1 MAKKKKKTA
10 LAAALEKA
18 AKASKTTATKAAV
31 TTATKKATSA
41 ARSAA
46 VNTAA
51 KQAEEAARKAAE
63 QAKKKAA
70 AQKTQENLLKNTKAV
85 LEKQKTQP
93 TPKKRGAVVLSDRT
107 KARKEAANKLGESL
121 KKTTT
126 VSAAKKAVE
135 KSQKKSALGTEIK
148 RKAEIVKVDKD
159 EAKKTKGHAK
169 VKTYTYEDMTSE
181 DYNRLTTATQ
191 QGRLNEMLKSDKKL
205 AKKVADL
212 NVKDYAK
219 SPVAMG
225 VLDQMTQGLSVSQ
238 NPVYDY
244 SDTQKEIIESQ
255 KKTGKYT
262 AGRVAGAVGEFALG
276 GTGTLGSSLAKT
288 GGRAVLKEAAEQGGK
303 ALAKRTAKNVAKETA
318 ADTLV
323 SAPLNTLDALKASY
337 KDGEFDKKEFAKELA
352 LNVGGDIL
360 IGGVVSG
367 ITHGL
372 SATQVS
378 NFNRINKALNDGKTV
393 SESEMKFYNKHL
405 KNFTEQIET
414 KAKQENEQ
422 QAIKTSEPENYT
434 TSSIE
439 RETVNS
445 QYLKTFEEYTNSTNK
460 TLANYVNSVLEGG
473 NTPKAVSF
481 GRVTDGETTKIKS
494 LTNINTT
501 DFKRIIGSNDI
512 KHIAERHGV
521 NGTAD
526 KTMADINDI
535 ARIGYIMDNADSIT
549 RTVDQNGKPVFTNAY
564 LNGKGKPSPQITYMK
579 RVDGHVYVVTT
590 VVDTNKKWLRVSSAY
605 MTDVEKIKNS
615 QTGIAQGH
623 NPYVQ
628 NASASISAKNI
639 SENSQN
645 VNAKAEWEIKAKEA
659 YNNPGKVYKN
669 AKEKIFD
676 ENPSPKESVE
686 KAKQRISQDEVPQ
699 AKQTAVKFTNEVD
712 DDVAEIIEP
721 WVRDGYFNKKVLQ
734 TQEQAREQAKKELA
748 DGRLYQNFMDS
759 KVEADEHL
767 FMARAEALLSDLMKK
782 APESDDAAMQLL
794 EVMDKATEA
803 SSHAGRLLN
812 ATKLLLRNT
821 PEGRKRMFI
830 KEVERL
836 NNKFSDRLKGKPIE
850 LTEEQLKRIGKAT
863 DENIEEVAEQINLE
877 IWEQIPATWFE
888 KWNEL
893 RHTSMLFNAKT
904 HARNL
909 LGNSVFYTG
918 RLISDG
924 IEIAAYKIPAVKKR
938 LESMGGKTQMVHV
951 SRKEI
956 TDNKKVLDEIFDA
969 NYKKS
974 NSKNRYIESTRPDGV
989 PVVKNKFL
997 NKIIQTN
1004 YGLLEKEDLLA
1015 FKPEYR
1021 KNFIRWCKANDVDL
1035 SDISKMSK
1043 EQMQKADAFAIK
1055 QAELATF
1062 RDDLAFAQ
1070 KIVGLK
1076 NKTATKKGK
1085 TVIGTAGYRA
1095 ANVALESNLPFVK
1108 TPVNI
1113 LRRSMDYS
1121 PIGMLRSSVELI
1133 TAKTADDFMQGVHH
1147 MATGLTGTG
1156 ILGLG
1161 MWLANRD
1168 FITVKA
1174 GEESGDA
1181 YYDRDMGYQ
1190 DYSLLINIG
1199 DKQTSWTIDWL
1210 SPMQVSLFM
1219 GATAW
1224 NNISNGKLTLK
1235 DAFDGLTAIAGSML
1249 DMSFMSSAKDTIEMF
1264 TEKVYRN
1271 GTGDDAD
1278 WSGAI
1283 MQTLFGSVPQGYLN
1297 SFVPQVVSQTA
1308 TAFDKKQRD
1317 TRSTLEDPVA
1327 ASWDSFAKKL
1337 ANRIPVLR
1345 NKVLNPKLDRF
1356 GNDIETGNNIV
1367 TRMLQAYI
1375 NPSTV
1380 KTINTTKLDKEIIKI
1395 YNSLEDGSDDKK
1407 SFYYNFT
1414 GNPNYDLGNGKRM
1427 TYDEAY
1433 KYGKAKR
1440 IEQTQM
1446 IQAMVKSKSYDNMT
1460 MKMKADEVNDA
1471 HWISQTHA
1479 DRKTYGNK
1487 FALKR
1492 IIKDGGTVDSR
1503 AAKLSKSMG
1512 ISAKDY
1518 MDFYLTKE
1526 KLIARSHDSDY
1537 NTKALAVALSGLDTM
1552 ASLYDINID
1561 KVKTAKEY
1569 LEKGGSAKEYSNA
1582 SCNIISAIEKA
1593 EATVS
1598 TANKALAAAEYKINE
1613 RTYTA
1618 LGIDDQKANMG
1629 AGLKKF
1635 GYDFD
1640 KLLAMKTQVKY
1651 GGFDTN
1657 QNGSISKAEL
1667 VAYIDSLGIDNNEEK
1682 ACLFEYLKGSSAK
1695 NPYGSVPNYLNFKNV
1710 TTSSSGSG
1718 YSSKKAKES
1727 TETTSKKKLP
1737 SWENY
1742 VKDYITNVET
1752 TSGVNFKDWDSPLDK
1767 TYQNK
1772 IDSILNKM
1780 EV

>member
-31 TTATKKATSA
+31 TTATKKVTSA

-70 AQKTQENLLKNTKAV
+70 AQKTQENVLKNTKAV
-85 LEKQKTQP
+85 QEKQKSQI

-126 VSAAKKAVE
+126 VSAAKKAIE

-148 RKAEIVKVDKD
+148 RKTETVKVDKD

-169 VKTYTYEDMTSE
+169 VKAYTYEDMTSE
-181 DYNRLTTATQ
+181 DYNRLATATQ

-205 AKKVADL
+205 AKKVTDL

-244 SDTQKEIIESQ
+244 SDAQKEIIESQ

-288 GGRAVLKEAAEQGGK
+288 SGKAVLKEAAEQGGK

-337 KDGEFDKKEFAKELA
+337 KDGKFDKKEFAKELA

-372 SATQVS
+372 SAKQVS

-393 SESEMKFYNKHL
+393 SESEMKFYNKHIGDFAE
-405 KNFTEQIET
+405 KVDIATE
-414 KAKQENEQ
+414 KANGITEEAKVT
-422 QAIKTSEPENYT
+422 AIKNPYSGRTPVQRRKKTQSVNMGVNDVAVARNVIELANGDKSTIKKAYQKSFDEQGGARVQTIKDVSYKDEPYQVSIGKKVVGKVVSDKNMSAEKLAVLDNLDEIIAEGKFIGSGEYIPHGKKKKLTERFDYFETDVNISGKNYVVSFDVEVFPNVNNYRTHQITKIDLSEVPDADVGPVPTAKETT
-434 TSSIE
+434 TSPD
-439 RETVNS
+439 
-445 QYLKTFEEYTNSTNK
+445 NK
-460 TLANYVNSVLEGG
+460 
-473 NTPKAVSF
+473 
-481 GRVTDGETTKIKS
+481 
-494 LTNINTT
+494 
-501 DFKRIIGSNDI
+501 
-512 KHIAERHGV
+512 
-521 NGTAD
+521 
-526 KTMADINDI
+526 
-535 ARIGYIMDNADSIT
+535 
-549 RTVDQNGKPVFTNAY
+549 
-564 LNGKGKPSPQITYMK
+564 
-579 RVDGHVYVVTT
+579 
-590 VVDTNKKWLRVSSAY
+590 
-605 MTDVEKIKNS
+605 
-615 QTGIAQGH
+615 
-623 NPYVQ
+623 
-628 NASASISAKNI
+628 I
-639 SENSQN
+639 SENSTN
-645 VNAKAEWEIKAKEA
+645 VKSVDAKWKAISEEA
-659 YNNPGKVYKN
+659 YNNPGKVYNN

-721 WVRDGYFNKKVLQ
+721 WMRDGYFDKKVLQ

-748 DGRLYQNFMDS
+748 DGRLYQNFMES

-836 NNKFSDRLKGKPIE
+836 SNKFSDRLKGKPIE

-924 IEIAAYKIPAVKKR
+924 IEIAAYKIPAVKKH

-956 TDNKKVLDEIFDA
+956 TDNKKALDEIFDA

-974 NSKNRYIESTRPDGV
+974 NSKNRYNESTRPDGV

-1043 EQMQKADAFAIK
+1043 EQMQKADAFAIR

-1062 RDDLAFAQ
+1062 RDDSAFAR

-1121 PIGMLRSSVELI
+1121 PIGLLRSSIELM

-1156 ILGLG
+1156 IFGLG

-1210 SPMQVSLFM
+1210 SPMQTSLFM

-1224 NNISNGKLTLK
+1224 NNISDGELTLA
-1235 DAFDGLTAIAGSML
+1235 DAFDGLTAITGPML
-1249 DMSFMSSAKDTIEMF
+1249 DMSFMSSSKDTIETFM
-1264 TEKVYRN
+1264 EKVYRN
-1271 GTGDDAD
+1271 GTGEDAD

-1283 MQTLFGSVPQGYLN
+1283 MQTLFGSIPQGYLN

-1407 SFYYNFT
+1407 FFYYNFT

-1446 IQAMVKSKSYDNMT
+1446 IRDMVKSKSYDNMT

-1512 ISAKDY
+1512 VSAKDY

-1569 LEKGGSAKEYSNA
+1569 LEKGGNAKEYSNA

-1667 VAYIDSLGIDNNEEK
+1667 VAYIDSLGVDSNEEK

-1695 NPYGSVPNYLNFKNV
+1695 NPYGSVPNYLNFKNT
-1710 TTSSSGSG
+1710 TTSSGGSI
-1718 YSSKKAKES
+1718 YSKSKTKKT

>member
-18 AKASKTTATKAAV
+18 AKATKTTATKTAV
-31 TTATKKATSA
+31 TTAAKKATSA

-70 AQKTQENLLKNTKAV
+70 AQKTQENVLKNTKAIQ
-85 LEKQKTQP
+85 EKQKSQTA
-93 TPKKRGAVVLSDRT
+93 PKKRGAVVLSART
-107 KARKEAANKLGESL
+107 NARKEAANKLGESL

-126 VSAAKKAVE
+126 VSEAKKAIE

-148 RKAEIVKVDKD
+148 RKTETIKVDKD

-181 DYNRLTTATQ
+181 DYNRLATATQ

-288 GGRAVLKEAAEQGGK
+288 SGKAALKEAAEQGGK

-337 KDGEFDKKEFAKELA
+337 KDGKFDKKEFAKELA

-372 SATQVS
+372 SAKQVS

-393 SESEMKFYNKHL
+393 SESEMKFYNKHVKEL
-405 KNFTEQIET
+405 GDKVEAKVKTETQNIPRNSN
-414 KAKQENEQ
+414 QEV
-422 QAIKTSEPENYT
+422 KTQEPTISKTEIDQKTGDT
-434 TSSIE
+434 TPLSN
-439 RETVNS
+439 R
-445 QYLKTFEEYTNSTNK
+445 
-460 TLANYVNSVLEGG
+460 
-473 NTPKAVSF
+473 
-481 GRVTDGETTKIKS
+481 
-494 LTNINTT
+494 NI
-501 DFKRIIGSNDI
+501 G
-512 KHIAERHGV
+512 
-521 NGTAD
+521 
-526 KTMADINDI
+526 
-535 ARIGYIMDNADSIT
+535 
-549 RTVDQNGKPVFTNAY
+549 
-564 LNGKGKPSPQITYMK
+564 
-579 RVDGHVYVVTT
+579 
-590 VVDTNKKWLRVSSAY
+590 
-605 MTDVEKIKNS
+605 DV
-615 QTGIAQGH
+615 
-623 NPYVQ
+623 
-628 NASASISAKNI
+628 
-639 SENSQN
+639 ENSQN
-645 VNAKAEWEIKAKEA
+645 VNAKAEWETKAKEA
-659 YNNPGKVYKN
+659 YNNPGKVYNN

-699 AKQTAVKFTNEVD
+699 AKQTAVKFTNEAD

-721 WVRDGYFNKKVLQ
+721 WVRDGYFDKKVLQ

-748 DGRLYQNFMDS
+748 DGRLYQNFMES

-830 KEVERL
+830 KEAERL
-836 NNKFSDRLKGKPIE
+836 SNKFSDRLKGKPIE
-850 LTEEQLKRIGKAT
+850 LTEEQLKRIEKAT
-863 DENIEEVAEQINLE
+863 DETIEEVAEQINLE

-924 IEIAAYKIPAVKKR
+924 IEIAAHKIPAVKKR
-938 LESMGGKTQMVHV
+938 LESIGGKTQMVHV

-956 TDNKKVLDEIFDA
+956 TDNKKALDEIFDA

-974 NSKNRYIESTRPDGV
+974 NSKNRHIESTRPDGV

-1043 EQMQKADAFAIK
+1043 EQMQKADAFAIR

-1062 RDDLAFAQ
+1062 RDDSAFAR

-1108 TPVNI
+1108 TTVNI

-1121 PIGMLRSSVELI
+1121 PIGLLRSSIELM

-1156 ILGLG
+1156 IFGLG

-1190 DYSLLINIG
+1190 DYSLLITIG

-1210 SPMQVSLFM
+1210 SPMQTSLFM

-1224 NNISNGKLTLK
+1224 NNISDGELTLA
-1235 DAFDGLTAIAGSML
+1235 DAFDGLTAITGPML
-1249 DMSFMSSAKDTIEMF
+1249 DMSFMSSSKDTIETFM
-1264 TEKVYRN
+1264 EKVYRN
-1271 GTGDDAD
+1271 GTGEDAD

-1283 MQTLFGSVPQGYLN
+1283 MQTLFGSIPQGYLN

-1308 TAFDKKQRD
+1308 TAFDKNQRD
-1317 TRSTLEDPVA
+1317 TRSTLEDPIA

-1367 TRMLQAYI
+1367 TRMLQAYA

-1395 YNSLEDGSDDKK
+1395 YRSLEDGSDDKK
-1407 SFYYNFT
+1407 FFYYNFT

-1460 MKMKADEVNDA
+1460 MEMKADEVNDA

-1651 GGFDTN
+1651 GGFDIN
-1657 QNGSISKAEL
+1657 QNGSISKEEL
-1667 VAYIDSLGIDNNEEK
+1667 VAYIDSLGIDSNEEK

-1695 NPYGSVPNYLNFKNV
+1695 NPYGSVPNYLNFKN
-1710 TTSSSGSG
+1710 TTPSTGGRSSG
-1718 YSSKKAKES
+1718 YSRRKTKES
-1727 TETTSKKKLP
+1727 TATTSKKKLP
-1737 SWENY
+1737 SWEKY
-1742 VKDYITNVET
+1742 VKDYITNIET

-1772 IDSILNKM
+1772 INSILDKM

>member
-126 VSAAKKAVE
+126 VSAAKKAIE

-148 RKAEIVKVDKD
+148 RKTETVEVDKD

-181 DYNRLTTATQ
+181 DYNRLATATQ
-191 QGRLNEMLKSDKKL
+191 QGRLNEMLKADKKL

-288 GGRAVLKEAAEQGGK
+288 GGKAVLKEAAEQGGK

-337 KDGEFDKKEFAKELA
+337 KDGKFDKKEFAKELA

-372 SATQVS
+372 SAKQVS
-378 NFNRINKALNDGKTV
+378 NFNRINQKKAKGETV
-393 SESEMKFYNKHL
+393 SEAEQKFYDKHL
-405 KNFTEQIET
+405 DDFISKADREF
-414 KAKQENEQ
+414 AKQVDGVITGN
-422 QAIKTSEPENYT
+422 IKTGEKLTVGKTPQKLQKYGANDVNMTMKQSTVRKIAYPKGYEDALKGVSER
-434 TSSIE
+434 TSEGHNLGIG
-439 RETVNS
+439 TVKQIRQLLEQPVAILKSDTQDNS
-445 QYLKTFEEYTNSTNK
+445 FVVF
-460 TLANYVNSVLEGG
+460 VN
-473 NTPKAVSF
+473 
-481 GRVTDGETTKIKS
+481 RV
-494 LTNINTT
+494 
-501 DFKRIIGSNDI
+501 
-512 KHIAERHGV
+512 
-521 NGTAD
+521 
-526 KTMADINDI
+526 
-535 ARIGYIMDNADSIT
+535 DSK
-549 RTVDQNGKPVFTNAY
+549 GKPVMSALHLDKGGNIGVDNEIASVY
-564 LNGKGKPSPQITYMK
+564 GKRNFSTFIKNQREKGNVLYE
-579 RVDGHVYVVTT
+579 
-590 VVDTNKKWLRVSSAY
+590 NKKIGLDNLPHARLQLPREG
-605 MTDVEKIKNS
+605 DVLDPINTIY
-615 QTGIAQGH
+615 Q
-623 NPYVQ
+623 NP
-628 NASASISAKNI
+628 
-639 SENSQN
+639 EN
-645 VNAKAEWEIKAKEA
+645 VNADWNKIAKEA
-659 YNNPGKVYKN
+659 YEKPGKVYKN

-721 WVRDGYFNKKVLQ
+721 WVRDGYFDKKVLQ

-924 IEIAAYKIPAVKKR
+924 IEIAAYKIPAVKKH

-1043 EQMQKADAFAIK
+1043 EQMQKADAFAIR

-1121 PIGMLRSSVELI
+1121 PIGMLRSSIELM

-1156 ILGLG
+1156 IFGLG

-1210 SPMQVSLFM
+1210 SPMQTSLFM

-1224 NNISNGKLTLK
+1224 NNMSDGKLTLA
-1235 DAFDGLTAIAGSML
+1235 DAFDGLIAIAGSML

-1264 TEKVYRN
+1264 TEKVHRN

-1395 YNSLEDGSDDKK
+1395 YNGLEDGSDDKK

-1446 IQAMVKSKSYDNMT
+1446 IQDMVKSKSYDNMT

-1667 VAYIDSLGIDNNEEK
+1667 VAYIDSLGIDSNEEK

-1695 NPYGSVPNYLNFKNV
+1695 NPYGSVPNYLNFKNT
-1710 TTSSSGSG
+1710 TTSSSGNG

-1727 TETTSKKKLP
+1727 AETTSKKKLP

-1752 TSGVNFKDWDSPLDK
+1752 TSGVNFKDWDSPLNK

>member
-18 AKASKTTATKAAV
+18 AKKSKTTATKAAV

-70 AQKTQENLLKNTKAV
+70 AQKTQENVLKNTKSV
-85 LEKQKTQP
+85 QEKQKSQI

-135 KSQKKSALGTEIK
+135 KSQKKSALGTEVK
-148 RKAEIVKVDKD
+148 RKTETVKVDKD

-181 DYNRLTTATQ
+181 DYNRLATATQ

-205 AKKVADL
+205 AKKVTDL

-288 GGRAVLKEAAEQGGK
+288 GGKAALKEAAEQGGK

-337 KDGEFDKKEFAKELA
+337 KDGKFDKKEFAKELA

-372 SATQVS
+372 SAKQVS

-393 SESEMKFYNKHL
+393 SESEMKFYNKHVKEL
-405 KNFTEQIET
+405 GDKVEAKVKTETQTETQNIPRNSNQEVKTQEQTISKTEIDQKTGDTTPLSNRNIE
-414 KAKQENEQ
+414 
-422 QAIKTSEPENYT
+422 
-434 TSSIE
+434 
-439 RETVNS
+439 
-445 QYLKTFEEYTNSTNK
+445 
-460 TLANYVNSVLEGG
+460 
-473 NTPKAVSF
+473 
-481 GRVTDGETTKIKS
+481 
-494 LTNINTT
+494 
-501 DFKRIIGSNDI
+501 
-512 KHIAERHGV
+512 
-521 NGTAD
+521 
-526 KTMADINDI
+526 
-535 ARIGYIMDNADSIT
+535 
-549 RTVDQNGKPVFTNAY
+549 
-564 LNGKGKPSPQITYMK
+564 
-579 RVDGHVYVVTT
+579 
-590 VVDTNKKWLRVSSAY
+590 
-605 MTDVEKIKNS
+605 DV
-615 QTGIAQGH
+615 
-623 NPYVQ
+623 
-628 NASASISAKNI
+628 
-639 SENSQN
+639 ENSQN

-659 YNNPGKVYKN
+659 YNNPGKVYNN

-699 AKQTAVKFTNEVD
+699 AKQTAVKFTNEAD

-721 WVRDGYFNKKVLQ
+721 WVRDGYFDKKVLQ

-748 DGRLYQNFMDS
+748 DGRLYQNFMES

-836 NNKFSDRLKGKPIE
+836 SNKFSDRLKGKPIE
-850 LTEEQLKRIGKAT
+850 LTDEQLKRIEKAT

-888 KWNEL
+888 RWNEL

-924 IEIAAYKIPAVKKR
+924 IEIAAHKIPAVKKH

-956 TDNKKVLDEIFDA
+956 TDNKKALDEIFDA

-974 NSKNRYIESTRPDGV
+974 NSKNRYNESTRPDGV

-1021 KNFIRWCKANDVDL
+1021 KNFIRWCKANGVDL

-1043 EQMQKADAFAIK
+1043 EQMQKADAFAIR

-1062 RDDLAFAQ
+1062 RDDSAFAR

-1095 ANVALESNLPFVK
+1095 ANVTLESILPFVK

-1121 PIGMLRSSVELI
+1121 PIGLLRSSIELM

-1156 ILGLG
+1156 IFGLG

-1210 SPMQVSLFM
+1210 SPMQTSLFM

-1224 NNISNGKLTLK
+1224 NNISDGELTLA
-1235 DAFDGLTAIAGSML
+1235 DAFDGLTAITGPML
-1249 DMSFMSSAKDTIEMF
+1249 DMSFMSSSKDTIETFM
-1264 TEKVYRN
+1264 EKVYRN
-1271 GTGDDAD
+1271 GTGEDAD

-1283 MQTLFGSVPQGYLN
+1283 MQTLFGSIPQGYLN

-1308 TAFDKKQRD
+1308 TSFDKKQRD
-1317 TRSTLEDPVA
+1317 TRSTLEDPIA

-1367 TRMLQAYI
+1367 TRMLQAYA

-1395 YNSLEDGSDDKK
+1395 YRSLEDGSDDKK
-1407 SFYYNFT
+1407 FFYYNFT

-1503 AAKLSKSMG
+1503 AAKLSKRMG
-1512 ISAKDY
+1512 VSAKDY

-1561 KVKTAKEY
+1561 KVKAAKEY

-1629 AGLKKF
+1629 VGLKKF

-1651 GGFDTN
+1651 GGFDIN

-1667 VAYIDSLGIDNNEEK
+1667 VAYIDSLGIDSNEEK

-1695 NPYGSVPNYLNFKNV
+1695 NPYGSVPNYLNFKN
-1710 TTSSSGSG
+1710 TTPSTGGRSSG
-1718 YSSKKAKES
+1718 YSRRKTKES
-1727 TETTSKKKLP
+1727 TATTSKKKLP
-1737 SWENY
+1737 SWEKY

-1772 IDSILNKM
+1772 INSILDKM

>member
-41 ARSAA
+41 ARRVA

-70 AQKTQENLLKNTKAV
+70 AQKTQENVLKNTKAV
-85 LEKQKTQP
+85 QEKQKSQP

-148 RKAEIVKVDKD
+148 RKTETVKVDKD

-181 DYNRLTTATQ
+181 DYNRLATATQ

-205 AKKVADL
+205 AKKVTDL

-244 SDTQKEIIESQ
+244 SDEQKEIIESQ

-288 GGRAVLKEAAEQGGK
+288 SGKAVLKEAAEQGGK

-337 KDGEFDKKEFAKELA
+337 KDGKFDKKEFAKELA
-352 LNVGGDIL
+352 LNVGGDVL

-372 SATQVS
+372 SAKQVS

-393 SESEMKFYNKHL
+393 SESEMKFYNKHVKEL
-405 KNFTEQIET
+405 GDKVEAKT
-414 KAKQENEQ
+414 KQENKQ
-422 QAIKTSEPENYT
+422 QATKTSDTVENSVDNAVKAEQPKVEQST
-434 TSSIE
+434 ISKI
-439 RETVNS
+439 ETVEPTVS
-445 QYLKTFEEYTNSTNK
+445 KST
-460 TLANYVNSVLEGG
+460 TTEQ
-473 NTPKAVSF
+473 PMKAVDD
-481 GRVTDGETTKIKS
+481 VDPKWK
-494 LTNINTT
+494 
-501 DFKRIIGSNDI
+501 
-512 KHIAERHGV
+512 
-521 NGTAD
+521 TA
-526 KTMADINDI
+526 
-535 ARIGYIMDNADSIT
+535 
-549 RTVDQNGKPVFTNAY
+549 
-564 LNGKGKPSPQITYMK
+564 
-579 RVDGHVYVVTT
+579 
-590 VVDTNKKWLRVSSAY
+590 
-605 MTDVEKIKNS
+605 
-615 QTGIAQGH
+615 
-623 NPYVQ
+623 
-628 NASASISAKNI
+628 
-639 SENSQN
+639 SE
-645 VNAKAEWEIKAKEA
+645 EA

-721 WVRDGYFNKKVLQ
+721 WVRDGYFDKKVLQ

-821 PEGRKRMFI
+821 PEGRKKMFI

-918 RLISDG
+918 RLISDA
-924 IEIAAYKIPAVKKR
+924 IEIAAYKIPAVKKH

-956 TDNKKVLDEIFDA
+956 ADNKKVLDEIFDA

-974 NSKNRYIESTRPDGV
+974 NSKNRYNESTRPDGV

-1043 EQMQKADAFAIK
+1043 EQMEKADAFAIR

-1062 RDDLAFAQ
+1062 RDDSAFAS

-1095 ANVALESNLPFVK
+1095 ANVALESILPFVK

-1121 PIGMLRSSVELI
+1121 PIGMLRSSVELM

-1156 ILGLG
+1156 IFGLG

-1168 FITVKA
+1168 FITVKT

-1210 SPMQVSLFM
+1210 SPMQTSLFM

-1224 NNISNGKLTLK
+1224 NNMSDGELTLA
-1235 DAFDGLTAIAGSML
+1235 DAFDGLTAITGPML

-1407 SFYYNFT
+1407 FFYYNFT

-1667 VAYIDSLGIDNNEEK
+1667 VAYIDSLGIDSNEEK

-1695 NPYGSVPNYLNFKNV
+1695 NPYGSVPNYLNFKN
-1710 TTSSSGSG
+1710 TTPSTGGRSSG
-1718 YSSKKAKES
+1718 YSRRKTKES

-1742 VKDYITNVET
+1742 VKDYITNVEKA
-1752 TSGVNFKDWDSPLDK
+1752 SGVNFKDWDSPLDK

-1772 IDSILNKM
+1772 INSILKKM
-1780 EV
+1780 EA